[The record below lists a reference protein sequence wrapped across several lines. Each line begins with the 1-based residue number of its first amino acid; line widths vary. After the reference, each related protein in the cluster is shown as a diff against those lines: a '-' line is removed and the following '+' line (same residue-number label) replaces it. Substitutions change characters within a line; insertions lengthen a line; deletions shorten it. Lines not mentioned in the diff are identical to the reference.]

1 VFVSDFASCASTE
14 LFLYLSCKNSKGSIV
29 LAHRLKQARLRAG
42 LSQEKLGKLA
52 GIDPM
57 SASARMNQYE
67 RGKHSPDYELMCR
80 VADILKMPV
89 SWFYTEDEDLA
100 RLQEIFYHLSPLV
113 RRPLLT
119 QAENLFVANPP
130 GANEEQTG
138 TAETSSP
145 SN

>member
-1 VFVSDFASCASTE
+1 M
-14 LFLYLSCKNSKGSIV
+14 

-67 RGKHSPDYELMCR
+67 RGKHSPDYQLMCR
-80 VADILKMPV
+80 VAEILNMPV

-100 RLQEIFYHLSPLV
+100 RLQEIVFHLDVEVRSPLLV
-113 RRPLLT
+113 HAESLL
-119 QAENLFVANPP
+119 ASNPP
-130 GANEEQTG
+130 APKAT
-138 TAETSSP
+138 TAEPTT
-145 SN
+145 